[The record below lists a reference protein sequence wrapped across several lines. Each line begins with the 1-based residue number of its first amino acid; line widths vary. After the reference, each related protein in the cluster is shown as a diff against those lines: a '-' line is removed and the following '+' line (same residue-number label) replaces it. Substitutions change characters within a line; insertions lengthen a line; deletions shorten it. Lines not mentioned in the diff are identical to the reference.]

1 MFFIIG
7 FDNLGKADQNS
18 ISQMIHGLPR
28 AYKEAIMLY
37 PIEKIKAT
45 IIYKKI
51 NYISEINN
59 RKDSTRFIVILPNK
73 EVLDLSKSETESMFI
88 SEPLATYGL
97 KIYET
102 VFPTPRGEIDLRW
115 LEKTS

>member
-7 FDNLGKADQNS
+7 FNNLGKAEQSS
-18 ISQMIHGLPR
+18 ISQMIHGLQK
-28 AYKEAIMLY
+28 AYREAIKLY
-37 PIEKIKAT
+37 PIEKIKAAV
-45 IIYKKI
+45 IYKKI

-59 RKDSTRFIVILPNK
+59 RKDSTRFIVILSNK
-73 EVLDLSKSETESMFI
+73 EVLDLSKSETEDMFI
-88 SEPLATYGL
+88 YEPLATFGL